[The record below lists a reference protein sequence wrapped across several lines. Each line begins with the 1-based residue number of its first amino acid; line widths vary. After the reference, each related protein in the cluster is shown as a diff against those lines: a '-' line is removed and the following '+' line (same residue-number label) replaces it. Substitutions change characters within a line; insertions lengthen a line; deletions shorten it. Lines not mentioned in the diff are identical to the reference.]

1 MYHGYRGFFWTG
13 DSVSYA
19 LCATGAL
26 CLFLVLNR
34 RFMAFDPMKK
44 GCKSL
49 SLTTVEAGYVSCGLY
64 FQFTATIFSISEFIF
79 LLALSPP
86 GFG

>member
-1 MYHGYRGFFWTG
+1 
-13 DSVSYA
+13 
-19 LCATGAL
+19 
-26 CLFLVLNR
+26 
-34 RFMAFDPMKK
+34 MAFDPMKK

-86 GFG
+86 GFGLCARQFNERIVNIDSLNCERARHC